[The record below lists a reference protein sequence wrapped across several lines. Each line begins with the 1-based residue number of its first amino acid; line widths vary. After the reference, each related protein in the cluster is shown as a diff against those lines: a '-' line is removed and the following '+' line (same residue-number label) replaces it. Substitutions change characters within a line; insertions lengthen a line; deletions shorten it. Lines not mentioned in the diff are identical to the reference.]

1 MNIITKHPIN
11 NLGYNFIDPKYIPVG
26 EDEYYL
32 RNQQNNNGI
41 DYRRLTGFEI
51 EILIRNGNT
60 SDDWGKIFVS
70 KEFDPILVKNSN
82 FHGL

>member
-11 NLGYNFIDPKYIPVG
+11 NLGYNFIDPKYIPKG
-26 EDEYYL
+26 KDEYYL

-41 DYRRLTGFEI
+41 DYRRLSGSEI

-60 SDDWGKIFVS
+60 SDDWG
-70 KEFDPILVKNSN
+70 EN
-82 FHGL
+82 FCFKGI

>member
-11 NLGYNFIDPKYIPVG
+11 NLGYNFIDPKYIPEG

-32 RNQQNNNGI
+32 RNQQNNTGI
-41 DYRRLTGFEI
+41 DYRRLSGSEI

-60 SDDWGKIFVS
+60 SDDWAKIFVS
-70 KEFDPILVKNSN
+70 KEFDPAKSIL
-82 FHGL
+82 